1 MSRRNDAW
9 GIEVGANAIKAVRL
23 GRSGSDVVLKDF
35 EILPF
40 KQILTTPDLNVD
52 EMIQVG
58 LDTLLSKHDV
68 AHSTVVVSVPGHM
81 GFARFAKLPPVEP
94 KKIPDI
100 VRFEA
105 VQQIPFPIEQVEWDY
120 QVFQQTD
127 SPDVEVGIFAI
138 TKERV
143 LNYLANFRQVN
154 MRVDALTQSPL
165 AMYNAFGYD
174 RAELDDD
181 GVIYMDIGT
190 RSTDVV
196 IAEQGQILPRT
207 LPIGGNHFT
216 EALVK
221 AFKLSFPKAEK
232 LKREAGT
239 SKYARQ
245 IFQAMRPVF
254 ADLVQELQ
262 RSLGYYQSINRDAN
276 LTKLVGVGST
286 FRLPG
291 LQKFLKQQLQIEVIR
306 PDGYERITAEGKRE
320 AEFTDHAINLATAY
334 GLAVQ
339 GLGLETVS
347 ANLLP
352 RNILTQRMWRAKQPW
367 FAAAAACLAVAAG
380 AMVTN
385 HYTTQQA
392 YQSEHAQSAG
402 QITPILNQAQQNQ
415 SEWTRVDSGADPR
428 DQIEN
433 LRQLLDYRDVWPKLL
448 DDLSQAANAV
458 NPTDAD
464 VSADYAQ
471 MSEVPRE
478 QRRRVFIDSV
488 EAKYVVGED
497 EGATSSSARGGGSR
511 GLRGGGMDSMMYRD
525 EMMGYDPTSSS
536 PLASEGAMSAG
547 SVGDYFN
554 EGQRPPRFVITLRG
568 TTPHRDGAAFI
579 SNYFLRWL
587 QQNAERNDRPYR
599 IVVKMGEAIRS
610 MEQIT
615 QADLETGNRS
625 RTQSRVQ
632 SRTPSR
638 APSRAQMQN
647 RGLPMGAELDEWGE
661 MDSRMPV
668 RRSRGRGSSM
678 LESTLPERP
687 VAAGGQAGDWQFEL
701 QWEVELRSPSEARVD
716 QSDEGDQSDDAET
729 EEGQTPETDDTD
741 EPRQQA
747 QQASPAATSEED
759 VPGDERAVR
768 GEEAQS

>member
-1 MSRRNDAW
+1 MPRRNDAW

-23 GRSGSDVVLKDF
+23 SRSGSDVVLKDF

-40 KQILTTPDLNVD
+40 KQILTTPDLNV
-52 EMIQVG
+52 EELIQVG

-68 AHSTVVVSVPGHM
+68 GHSTVVVSVPGHM

-120 QVFQQTD
+120 QVFQQAD

-143 LNYLANFRQVN
+143 LNYLSNFRQVN

-165 AMYNAFGYD
+165 AMYNAFAFD
-174 RAELDDD
+174 RVDENDD

-306 PDGYERITAEGKRE
+306 PDGFQRIAAEGKRE
-320 AEFTDHAINLATAY
+320 AEFTEHALNMATAY
-334 GLAVQ
+334 GLAIQ
-339 GLGLETVS
+339 GLGMETVT

-380 AMVTN
+380 AMVAN
-385 HYTTQQA
+385 HVTVQRT
-392 YQSEHAQSAG
+392 YQSQYEQTAG
-402 QITPILNQAQQNQ
+402 QISPILSQARDN
-415 SEWTRVDSGADPR
+415 SNEWRDVASGADPR

-433 LRQLLDYRDVWPKLL
+433 LRRLLDYRDVWPKLME
-448 DDLSQAANAV
+448 DLSHAANAV
-458 NPTDAD
+458 NPDPAD
-464 VSADYAQ
+464 ISSDY
-471 MSEVPRE
+471 SEMESISRD
-478 QRRRVFIDSV
+478 QRRRIFIDEV
-488 EAKYVVGED
+488 EASYAVGSD
-497 EGATSSSARGGGSR
+497 GADSPAGGARRQPAGRGGGGR
-511 GLRGGGMDSMMYRD
+511 GGMDRYGMDGGGGGRSGD
-525 EMMGYDPTSSS
+525 EMSG
-536 PLASEGAMSAG
+536 G
-547 SVGDYFN
+547 SVSDFFN
-554 EGQRPPRFVITLRG
+554 DNDRPPRFVITLRG

-579 SNYFLRWL
+579 SNHFLRWL
-587 QQNAERNDRPYR
+587 QDNADRPDRPYR
-599 IVVKMGEAIRS
+599 IVVNMGQAIRS
-610 MEQIT
+610 MDQIRESDVDSDQRGAT
-615 QADLETGNRS
+615 RGRAAAQRGMDEFEDSDMLD
-625 RTQSRVQ
+625 RTT
-632 SRTPSR
+632 RTTTR
-638 APSRAQMQN
+638 TT
-647 RGLPMGAELDEWGE
+647 
-661 MDSRMPV
+661 
-668 RRSRGRGSSM
+668 RGRGGDA
-678 LESTLPERP
+678 LAATLPERP
-687 VAAGGQAGDWQFEL
+687 VAAGGQAGDWRFEI
-701 QWEVELRSPSEARVD
+701 QWEVELRSPSEAR
-716 QSDEGDQSDDAET
+716 SESA
-729 EEGQTPETDDTD
+729 PDDTD
-741 EPRQQA
+741 VDDAPEQPEGEDDPRQA
-747 QQASPAATSEED
+747 QQASDPDAATENARREDSE
-759 VPGDERAVR
+759 RTAI
-768 GEEAQS
+768 GEEARS